1 MMTTPSDLKYAK
13 TDEWVKMD
21 GNIATIGI
29 TDYAQNQ
36 LSDVVFVELTKEIGD
51 LVKKG
56 DSIATIESV
65 KAAAEV
71 NAQVT
76 GKIIEVN
83 NELSDTPEIL
93 NDDPFGR
100 GWMYKIEATNI
111 EDLNELMEA
120 AAYDVFCEG
129 RH

>member
-1 MMTTPSDLKYAK
+1 MG
-13 TDEWVKMD
+13 KMD

-51 LVKKG
+51 LVKG

-76 GKIIEVN
+76 GRIIEV
-83 NELSDTPEIL
+83 
-93 NDDPFGR
+93 
-100 GWMYKIEATNI
+100 K
-111 EDLNELMEA
+111 
-120 AAYDVFCEG
+120 
-129 RH
+129 

>member
-1 MMTTPSDLKYAK
+1 MKTPTELKYTK
-13 TDEWVKMD
+13 TDEWIKAD
-21 GNIATIGI
+21 GNIAITGI

-36 LSDVVFVELTKEIGD
+36 LSDVVFVELTKEIGEI
-51 LVKKG
+51 VNKG

-76 GKIIEVN
+76 GKVIAVN
-83 NELSDTPEIL
+83 NDLSDSPEIL
-93 NDDPFGR
+93 NDDPYEK
-100 GWMYKIEATNI
+100 GWMYKIEVAGAI
-111 EDLNELMEA
+111 EMNDLMDASE
-120 AAYDVFCEG
+120 YDSYCEG